1 MTIGGTPA
9 KALGYSITTNDLP
22 YVLLGEAS
30 ATTLEYDGEEHLVL
44 FLKQKRSGSSNE
56 ILEVNFFNAL
66 PQPLVD
72 RVGFDLGGRRF
83 LLSEADVEANPYF
96 SWNTPGF
103 TWAPNDEV
111 DVKLIETA
119 TASFDAATYDRTEG
133 DSFDVTV
140 TLDEAYVETTQTLPV
155 TVTANG
161 GATEADYSG
170 IPENLTFAPGDTS
183 KTFTVTVDDDT
194 EDDDGESITLSFTD
208 NHIRP
213 GGTNEMAI
221 ITLTDNDHPEV
232 KVEFGASA
240 YTVAEG
246 ASQSITVTL
255 SADPER
261 TLIIPIEA
269 TGQSGAT
276 SADYSVPSS
285 VTFNEGEMEKSFTF
299 TATQDNIDDDGESVT
314 LEFGTMPDTRVSPGT
329 TDDVT
334 LSITDDDT
342 AALVVSRASLTVGE
356 SESSTYTV
364 TLDTEPTASVTVTIS
379 GPRGHGPHAQ
389 RDHADQQRAD
399 LHGGELEH
407 RPDRDGHGR
416 PRRRR
421 GTRHRHPDPHRQRR
435 GILRSDP

>member
-1 MTIGGTPA
+1 M
-9 KALGYSITTNDLP
+9 
-22 YVLLGEAS
+22 
-30 ATTLEYDGEEHLVL
+30 
-44 FLKQKRSGSSNE
+44 
-56 ILEVNFFNAL
+56 
-66 PQPLVD
+66 
-72 RVGFDLGGRRF
+72 
-83 LLSEADVEANPYF
+83 
-96 SWNTPGF
+96 
-103 TWAPNDEV
+103 
-111 DVKLIETA
+111 KLIETA

-221 ITLTDNDHPEV
+221 ITLTDNDDPEV

-261 TLIIPIEA
+261 T
-269 TGQSGAT
+269 
-276 SADYSVPSS
+276 ADHPHR
-285 VTFNEGEMEKSFTF
+285 
-299 TATQDNIDDDGESVT
+299 
-314 LEFGTMPDTRVSPGT
+314 P
-329 TDDVT
+329 
-334 LSITDDDT
+334 
-342 AALVVSRASLTVGE
+342 
-356 SESSTYTV
+356 
-364 TLDTEPTASVTVTIS
+364 
-379 GPRGHGPHAQ
+379 HGP
-389 RDHADQQRAD
+389 
-399 LHGGELEH
+399 
-407 RPDRDGHGR
+407 GR
-416 PRRRR
+416 GNRRRLLPCP
-421 GTRHRHPDPHRQRR
+421 HPASPSTTARFP
-435 GILRSDP
+435 SPSPSPPPTTP